1 MHVGGQSH
9 QYQNEED
16 DMPSIEKT
24 IEIEVPYEEVYEFVA
39 NDVER
44 LTEFVPIVKE
54 VFDVSPGPIGEGT
67 TFKERMEM
75 GPMKRISSWRVAE
88 LDPPKKVL
96 WVGHQS
102 DMEMTLTKH
111 VQPSTTGTIYSQV
124 FDYRMY
130 PSFRLLGWLL
140 EKLIV
145 HRQMSDTLDE
155 VVVRIKEIVEDEHAA
170 RGQQAKKS

>member
-1 MHVGGQSH
+1 
-9 QYQNEED
+9 
-16 DMPSIEKT
+16 MPTITKT
-24 IEIEVPYEEVYEFVA
+24 IEIEAPAEEVYEFVA
-39 NDVER
+39 NDVTR

-75 GPMKRISSWRVAE
+75 GPMKRISSWTVAE
-88 LDPPKKVL
+88 LNPPKSVL
-96 WVGHQS
+96 WVGSQS

-111 VQPSTTGTIYSQV
+111 VRSTPTGTQYSQV

-130 PSFRLLGWLL
+130 PSFRPLGWLL

-145 HRQMSDTLDE
+145 HRQMSATLDE
-155 VVVRIKEIVEDEHAA
+155 VVLRIKEIIEYEYAA
-170 RGQQAKKS
+170 RSQQANKS